1 MSDYLHTSVPV
12 VVKHVPDSSMETGP
26 DGNKVKIELPGH
38 VEIGA
43 LVGGA
48 FYPLAKMGKARFD
61 KHVNRAL
68 ANQSAQ
74 SDTATDE

>member
-1 MSDYLHTSVPV
+1 MSDYLHTNVKL

-48 FYPLAKMGKARFD
+48 FFPLAKMGKARFD
-61 KHVNRAL
+61 KHLPA
-68 ANQSAQ
+68 
-74 SDTATDE
+74 DTKSE

>member
-1 MSDYLHTSVPV
+1 MSEYLKIPAKLV
-12 VVKHVPDSSMETGP
+12 VRHVPDSSVETGP
-26 DGNKVKIELPGH
+26 DGNKVNLDLPGH

-61 KHVNRAL
+61 KHQAL
-68 ANQSAQ
+68 AEKPS
-74 SDTATDE
+74 